1 MIRLAFASL
10 RSRRLSVALTLLVI
24 TLSVCLLLGVE
35 RIRTQAHAG
44 FASTVSGTDLIVG
57 ARSGPVNLL
66 LYSIFH
72 IGDATNN
79 ISWQSYQELSNLK
92 DIKWAVPLSLGD
104 SYKGFR
110 VIGTTEGFFEHY
122 HYGAGHPLALAD
134 GQRFGDLYDAVIG
147 AEVAKRLKHRVG
159 DPIVLAHGTGRITL
173 ADHGDKPFQVVGI
186 LKRTGTPVD
195 SNVLVSLQA
204 IEAIHLDWQS
214 GVHVRGAG
222 ISAEDARHQELT
234 PSSITAFMIGLRSR
248 ISTFGVQR
256 QINEYPDEPM
266 LAVMPGVALQQLWA
280 TLGTAESAL
289 RLISAL
295 VVVLGL
301 TSLVALLVATLQER
315 RREMAV
321 LRSLGARPSYVARLL
336 VFEATLVTGVAC
348 LLAALILAG
357 GSYMTRSWLLETFG
371 LSIDQIFPSG
381 AEWLWMVA
389 VITAGAVAGL
399 VPALLAYRR
408 TLVDGLSP
416 QI

>member
-35 RIRTQAHAG
+35 RIRTQAHSG

-79 ISWQSYQELSNLK
+79 VSWQSYQELSNLK
-92 DIKWAVPLSLGD
+92 DVKWAVPLSLGD
-104 SYKGFR
+104 SYRGFR
-110 VIGTTEGFFEHY
+110 VVGTTGGFFDHY
-122 HYGAGHPLALAD
+122 HYGAGHALTLEN

-147 AEVAKRLKHRVG
+147 AEVAKRLKHKVG
-159 DPIVLAHGTGRITL
+159 DRIVLAHGTGRVTL
-173 ADHGDKPFQVVGI
+173 ADHGDKPFRVVGI

-195 SNVLVSLQA
+195 SSVLVSLQA

-214 GVHVRGAG
+214 GVHIKGAA
-222 ISAEDARHQELT
+222 ISAEDARHYELT
-234 PSSITAFMIGLRSR
+234 PSSITAFMVGLRSR

-256 QINEYPDEPM
+256 QINEYSEEPM

-321 LRSLGARPSYVARLL
+321 LRSLGARPSYIARLL
-336 VFEATLVTGVAC
+336 VFEATTVTTAAC
-348 LLAALILAG
+348 LMAATILAG
-357 GSYMTRSWLLETFG
+357 ASLLSRSWLLETFG
-371 LSIDQIFPSG
+371 LSIEQILPSWS
-381 AEWLWMVA
+381 EWLWMGGV
-389 VITAGAVAGL
+389 VIAGALAGL

-408 TLVDGLSP
+408 TLSDGLSP

>member
-1 MIRLAFASL
+1 MMRLAYASL
-10 RSRRLSVALTLLVI
+10 RSRSLSVLLTLLVI

-79 ISWQSYQELSNLK
+79 VSWQSYEELSGLK
-92 DIKWAVPLSLGD
+92 DVKWSVPLSLGD
-104 SYKGFR
+104 SYRGFR
-110 VIGTTEGFFEHY
+110 VVGTTAGFFEHY
-122 HYGAGHPLALAD
+122 RYGAGHALALGKGEQFD
-134 GQRFGDLYDAVIG
+134 DLYDAVIG
-147 AEVAKRLKHRVG
+147 AEVAKRLGHNVG
-159 DPIVLAHGTGRITL
+159 DEIVLAHGTGRVTL
-173 ADHGDKPFQVVGI
+173 ADHADKPFRVAGI
-186 LKRTGTPVD
+186 LQRTGTPVD
-195 SNVLVSLQA
+195 SSVLVSLQA

-214 GVHVRGAG
+214 GVHLPGAS
-222 ISAEDARHQELT
+222 ISADDARHAALT
-234 PSSITAFMIGLRSR
+234 PTSITAFMVGLRSR

-256 QINEYPDEPM
+256 QINEYGEEPM

-289 RLISAL
+289 RLISSL

-321 LRSLGARPSYVARLL
+321 LRSLGARPSYVAGLL
-336 VFEATLVTGVAC
+336 VFEAVIVTALAC
-348 LLAALILAG
+348 LLAVIVLAVGTLIA
-357 GSYMTRSWLLETFG
+357 RSWLLESFG
-371 LSIDQIFPSG
+371 LSVDQILPSST
-381 AEWLWMVA
+381 EWLWLLA
-389 VITAGAVAGL
+389 VIAAGALAGI

-408 TLVDGLSP
+408 TVADGLAP
-416 QI
+416 Q

>member
-1 MIRLAFASL
+1 MMRLAYASL

-79 ISWQSYQELSNLK
+79 VSWQSYEELSSLT
-92 DIKWAVPLSLGD
+92 DVKWSVPLSLGD
-104 SYKGFR
+104 SYRGFR
-110 VIGTTEGFFEHY
+110 VVGTTSGFFDHY
-122 HYGAGHPLALAD
+122 RYGAGHPLAISQGKEFD
-134 GQRFGDLYDAVIG
+134 DLYDTVIG
-147 AEVAKRLKHRVG
+147 AEVAKRLNHKIG
-159 DPIVLAHGTGRITL
+159 DHIVLAHGTGRVTL
-173 ADHGDKPFQVVGI
+173 ADHADKPFRVVGI
-186 LKRTGTPVD
+186 LQRTGTPVD
-195 SNVLVSLQA
+195 SSVLVSLQA

-214 GVHVRGAG
+214 GVHLRGAA
-222 ISAEDARHQELT
+222 ISAEETRHVALT
-234 PSSITAFMIGLRSR
+234 PTSITAFMLGLRSR

-256 QINEYPDEPM
+256 QINEYADEPM
-266 LAVMPGVALQQLWA
+266 LAVMPGVALQQLWS

-289 RLISAL
+289 RLISSL

-321 LRSLGARPSYVARLL
+321 LRSLGARPSYVAGLL
-336 VFEATLVTGVAC
+336 VFEATLVTTVAC
-348 LLAALILAG
+348 LLAVVVLSV
-357 GSYMTRSWLLETFG
+357 GSLVARSWLLESFG
-371 LSIDQIFPSG
+371 LSVDQVMPSLR
-381 AEWLWMVA
+381 EWLWIAA
-389 VITAGAVAGL
+389 VIAAGALAGL

-408 TLVDGLSP
+408 TLADGLSP
-416 QI
+416 KI

>member
-79 ISWQSYQELSNLK
+79 VSWQSYKELSNLK
-92 DIKWAVPLSLGD
+92 DVKWAVPLSLGD
-104 SYKGFR
+104 SYRGFR
-110 VIGTTEGFFEHY
+110 VVGTTEGFFDHY
-122 HYGAGHPLALAD
+122 HYGAGHPLALD
-134 GQRFGDLYDAVIG
+134 NGQRFVDLYDAVIG
-147 AEVAKRLKHRVG
+147 AEVAKRVKHQVG
-159 DPIVLAHGTGRITL
+159 DRIVLAHGTGRVTL
-173 ADHGDKPFQVVGI
+173 ADHGDKPFRVVGI

-195 SNVLVSLQA
+195 SSVLVSLQA

-214 GVHVRGAG
+214 GVHVRGAA
-222 ISAEDARHQELT
+222 ISAEDARHYELT

-256 QINEYPDEPM
+256 QINDYPDEPM

-321 LRSLGARPSYVARLL
+321 LRSLGARPNYVARLL
-336 VFEATLVTGVAC
+336 VFEATMVTSGAC
-348 LLAALILAG
+348 LLAAAILAG
-357 GSYMTRSWLLETFG
+357 GSYMSRSWLLETFG
-371 LSIDQIFPSG
+371 LSIEQILPSWS
-381 AEWLWMVA
+381 EWLWMGA

-408 TLVDGLSP
+408 TLSDGLSP